1 MPTKFDEAFARVQK
15 LVAIFESGKDRYLSS
30 DYQEA
35 EVRKDFIDKFFTALG
50 WDVNHDDQTNPYAQ
64 EVKVERGVNEGSSR
78 KRADYAFHLAPNY
91 RDVRF
96 YVEAKRPSKDFSSA
110 DNYHQAIRYGWFT
123 KRTSPFAVLTSFEDF
138 HILDCRLKPNIN
150 DTLSRV
156 VERFCYTDYVDPE
169 KFARIYWLFSREA
182 VAGGSL
188 EKFAES
194 HPVSKAKRFQRGLF
208 KGGDT
213 SPDEDF
219 LEELDGYRQQL
230 AQAFKHA
237 NPDLDGET
245 LTEVTQRTLDRL
257 VFTRFLEDKGIE
269 APVIENFGKQ
279 DGFWEDFINASL
291 RLDRKYNGV
300 VFKFHPRLDVKGF
313 KPDEKVFARICEELT
328 DETSPYN
335 FNVIP
340 IHILGSIYERFLG
353 KVISDGAR
361 VVEKPEVRKAGG
373 VYYTPEY
380 IVRYIVE
387 NTVGK
392 MIEGRT
398 PEEISKLKF
407 ADIACGSGSFLLG
420 VYDVL
425 LKYHAE
431 YYSKNPG
438 KVRKADCVRRDGT
451 LHLSLQKKRDILT
464 NNLFGVDIDR
474 QAVEVAQLSLY
485 LKLLEDETVGTT
497 SEFQDEFHFTLLPSL
512 DKNIVC
518 GNSLIG
524 PDIADGGVL
533 TDEEEKKINP
543 LDYAQR
549 FPAIFRRRRGDESQT
564 LREQSET
571 PHVVSYKGGFGE
583 LREAA
588 PGDIEHNYP
597 GGMPLHGSYSKG
609 KKSKAAPCL
618 PESEYEGGF
627 DAIVG
632 NPPYVRPHNLESS
645 IKEYFW
651 QHYKTFTHKS
661 DLYCCFMENAT
672 RLLKPGGLF
681 SYIVSH
687 GWLRLNSFQELRRF
701 VLDNYQIRE
710 LIEFPY
716 NVFAEA
722 QVATGVFVFEKS
734 TTTAKNKLKVIRAS
748 ELSNGATF
756 QLVREIPQ
764 QVFQQTFQNVF
775 DISISPE
782 TESIKDK
789 MRHGILIGSNFEICF
804 GLKTADDN
812 KFLHHTKGL
821 HKEDRPLL
829 RGDDVKRY
837 ETNYKGEFVW
847 YVPKRMRSNRPTARP
862 GEPHRFEQPKVL
874 VKDTSS
880 DFACTYEPGEF
891 YVKDVLIVIPK
902 ENVTPNYD
910 LKFVTGV
917 VNSKALH
924 FYYRTTFQTIHV
936 QNEELAS
943 LPLPKVDFTKPADKM
958 RHDRLVE
965 LVEQMLAARAKLPS
979 ANTERDREFYT
990 NKCATLDQEIDRLV
1004 YQLYGLTD
1012 EEIKL
1017 VEGHA

>member
-1 MPTKFDEAFARVQK
+1 MPTKFDEAFAKVQK
-15 LVAIFESGKDRYLSS
+15 LVAIFESGKDHYLSG
-30 DYQEA
+30 DYQEVD
-35 EVRKDFIDKFFTALG
+35 VRKDFIDKFFIALG
-50 WDVNHDDQTNPYAQ
+50 WDVNHDEQTNPYAQ
-64 EVKVERGVNEGSSR
+64 EVKVERGVTEGFAR
-78 KRADYAFHLAPNY
+78 KRADYAFLLAPNF

-96 YVEAKRPSKDFSSA
+96 FVEAKRPSKDFGSA

-123 KRTSPFAVLTSFEDF
+123 KRTSPFSVLTSFEDF

-156 VERFCYTDYVDPE
+156 VERFSYADYVDSE

-182 VAGGSL
+182 VVNGSL

-194 HPVSKAKRFQRGLF
+194 RPVSKAKRYHRGLF

-213 SPDEDF
+213 QPDEDF

-230 AQAFKHA
+230 AAAFKRA

-269 APVIENFGKQ
+269 SPVIDNFGKQ
-279 DGFWEDFINASL
+279 ESAWEDFIAASL

-300 VFKFHPRLDVKGF
+300 VYKFHPRLDAPGF

-328 DETSPYN
+328 DPTSDYN
-335 FNVIP
+335 FNLIP

-392 MIEGRT
+392 MIEGKT

-425 LKYHAE
+425 LKYHAD

-438 KVRKADCVRRDGT
+438 KVRKGDCVRRDGT

-497 SEFQDEFHFTLLPSL
+497 SDFQDEFHFTLLPSL

-524 PDIADGGVL
+524 PDIADGGKL

-549 FPAIFRRRRGDESQT
+549 FPTIFRRKVSGGE
-564 LREQSET
+564 LRDAPPSET
-571 PHVVSYKGGFGE
+571 PHNV
-583 LREAA
+583 
-588 PGDIEHNYP
+588 P
-597 GGMPLHGSYSKG
+597 GGEPLHGSYNKG
-609 KKSKAAPCL
+609 KKVKAAP
-618 PESEYEGGF
+618 PDMSESEYDGGF

-632 NPPYVRPHNLESS
+632 NPPYIRPHKMDTVT
-645 IKEYFW
+645 KEYFW
-651 QHYKTFTHKS
+651 RVLKTFVAKS
-661 DLYCCFMENAT
+661 DIYSCFMEKGLDLLREGGHFSFIVPHTWTSLESFEAIRRKFVTESKIVLLAQLPKKVFQDAT
-672 RLLKPGGLF
+672 VETCIFAVRKSGGKLDRNHQIRVVRLDNKSQCKEVRNFPQADIARGHLFNFQLYAKAETSGFVDKLK
-681 SYIVSH
+681 SVSKP
-687 GWLRLNSFQELRRF
+687 LLNSVEF
-701 VLDNYQIRE
+701 VYG
-710 LIEFPY
+710 F
-716 NVFAEA
+716 
-722 QVATGVFVFEKS
+722 
-734 TTTAKNKLKVIRAS
+734 
-748 ELSNGATF
+748 
-756 QLVREIPQ
+756 
-764 QVFQQTFQNVF
+764 
-775 DISISPE
+775 
-782 TESIKDK
+782 
-789 MRHGILIGSNFEICF
+789 
-804 GLKTADDN
+804 KTADDE
-812 KFLHHTKGL
+812 KFIHP
-821 HKEDRPLL
+821 D
-829 RGDDVKRY
+829 KRY
-837 ETNYKGEFVW
+837 KDSQPFIRSAAVNRYWNEAPEEFVW
-847 YVPKRMRSNRPTARP
+847 YVPDKMKANRATARP
-862 GEPHRFEQPKVL
+862 GELKRFESEKLIVARMG
-874 VKDTSS
+874 KDLI
-880 DFACTYEPGEF
+880 ATYDKGGL
-891 YVKDVLIVIPK
+891 YVKDAMLLLPNDQSELSLKYLLALINSRLLGYFYKEFFITIDVLKNAIL
-902 ENVTPNYD
+902 D
-910 LKFVTGV
+910 LPI
-917 VNSKALH
+917 
-924 FYYRTTFQTIHV
+924 RPI
-936 QNEELAS
+936 
-943 LPLPKVDFTKPADKM
+943 DFSNPADKS

-965 LVEQMLAARAKLPS
+965 LVEQMLAAKAKLPTVK
-979 ANTERDREFYT
+979 TERDREFYE
-990 NKCATLDQEIDRLV
+990 NKCATIDQQIDSLV
-1004 YQLYGLTD
+1004 YELYDLTP

-1017 VEGHA
+1017 VEENNSK

>member
-1 MPTKFDEAFARVQK
+1 MPTQFDAAFAKVQK
-15 LVAIFESGKDRYLSS
+15 LAAIFESGKDRYLSPY
-30 DYQEA
+30 YQEA

-96 YVEAKRPSKDFSSA
+96 YVEAKRPSKDFGSA

-156 VERFCYTDYVDPE
+156 VERFTCTDYADAE

-182 VAGGSL
+182 VAGGSI
-188 EKFAES
+188 EKLAQDR
-194 HPVSKAKRFQRGLF
+194 PVSKAKRCQRGPF

-213 SPDEDF
+213 SPDGDF

-230 AQAFKHA
+230 AQAFKRA
-237 NPDLDGET
+237 SPDLDGET

-269 APVIENFGKQ
+269 SPVIENFGKQ
-279 DGFWEDFINASL
+279 DGSWEDFIAASL
-291 RLDRKYNGV
+291 RLNRKYNGV
-300 VFKFHPRLDVKGF
+300 VYKEHPKLDAPGF
-313 KPDEKVFARICEELT
+313 KPDEKVFARICKELT
-328 DETSPYN
+328 DPTSDYN

-392 MIEGRT
+392 MIEGKT

-420 VYDVL
+420 VYDSL

-438 KVRKADCVRRDGT
+438 KVRKGDCVRRDGT

-464 NNLFGVDIDR
+464 NNLYGVDIDR
-474 QAVEVAQLSLY
+474 QAVEVAQLSLC

-524 PDIADGGVL
+524 PDIADGGAL

-549 FPAIFRRRRGDESQT
+549 FPTIFRRR
-564 LREQSET
+564 
-571 PHVVSYKGGFGE
+571 VSGGE

-588 PGDIEHNYP
+588 PGDVPHNVP
-597 GGMPLHGSYSKG
+597 DGSPLHGSYTRG
-609 KKSKAAPCL
+609 KKSKPAPPRL

-632 NPPYVRPHNLESS
+632 NPPYVRPHNLESN

-672 RLLKPGGLF
+672 RLLKHGGLF

-722 QVATGVFVFEKS
+722 QVAAGVFVFEKS
-734 TTTAKNKLKVIRAS
+734 TATAKNKLKVIRAS
-748 ELSNGATF
+748 ELTNGATF
-756 QLVREIPQ
+756 QVIREIPQ
-764 QVFQQTFQNVF
+764 QAFQLTFQNVF

-789 MRHGILIGSNFEICF
+789 MRQGVLIGSNFEICF
-804 GLKTADDN
+804 GLKTADDD

-821 HKEDRPLL
+821 HKEDKPLL

-847 YVPKRMRSNRPTARP
+847 YVPRRMRSNRPTARP
-862 GEPHRFEQPKVL
+862 GEPRRFEQPKVL

-891 YVKDVLIVIPK
+891 YVKDVLIVIPN

-910 LKFVTGV
+910 LKFVAGV

-943 LPLPKVDFTKPADKM
+943 LPLPKVNFTNPADKSW
-958 RHDRLVE
+958 HDRLVD
-965 LVEQMLAARAKLPS
+965 LVEQMLAAKARLPS
-979 ANTERDREFYT
+979 AKTERDREFYA
-990 NKCATLDQEIDRLV
+990 NKCAALDQQIDALV
-1004 YQLYGLTD
+1004 YHLYGLTA

-1017 VEGHA
+1017 VEGSEK

>member
-1 MPTKFDEAFARVQK
+1 MPTQFDEAFAKVQK
-15 LVAIFESGKDRYLSS
+15 LAAIFESGKDRYLSS

-35 EVRKDFIDKFFTALG
+35 EVRKDFVDKFFTALG
-50 WDVNHDDQTNPYAQ
+50 WDVNHDEQTNPYAQ
-64 EVKVERGVNEGSSR
+64 EVKVERGVNEGSAR
-78 KRADYAFHLAPNY
+78 KRADYAFLLAPNY

-96 YVEAKRPSKDFSSA
+96 YVEAKRPSKDFGSA

-156 VERFCYTDYVDPE
+156 VERFIYTDYIDSE

-188 EKFAES
+188 EKFAENR
-194 HPVSKAKRFQRGLF
+194 PISKAKRYQRGLF
-208 KGGDT
+208 KGGDA

-230 AQAFKHA
+230 AQAFKRA

-269 APVIENFGKQ
+269 SPVIENFGKQ
-279 DGFWEDFINASL
+279 DGFWEDFIAASL

-300 VFKFHPRLDVKGF
+300 VFKQHPKLDAPGF

-328 DETSPYN
+328 DPTSPYN

-392 MIEGRT
+392 MIEGKT

-524 PDIADGGVL
+524 PDIADGGGL

-549 FPAIFRRRRGDESQT
+549 FPTIFRRRISG
-564 LREQSET
+564 
-571 PHVVSYKGGFGE
+571 GE

-597 GGMPLHGSYSKG
+597 GGMPLHGSYTKG
-609 KKSKAAPCL
+609 KKSKAVPRLA
-618 PESEYEGGF
+618 ESEYEGGF

-632 NPPYVRPHNLESS
+632 NPPYVLGRETFNDTVKDYLTE
-645 IKEYFW
+645 
-651 QHYKTFTHKS
+651 HYCSYKGKF
-661 DLYCCFMENAT
+661 DLYVYFTEQASRLLRQNGRLGYILPNTLLANENAT
-672 RLLKPGGLF
+672 LLRKYILENRILEVLKMF
-681 SYIVSH
+681 SA
-687 GWLRLNSFQELRRF
+687 R
-701 VLDNYQIRE
+701 
-710 LIEFPY
+710 
-716 NVFAEA
+716 VFKEA
-722 QVATGVFVFEKS
+722 QVESVVLVLRNDRDDGNAELIVEGDKT
-734 TTTAKNKLKVIRAS
+734 NKLRQSLFLKSPQFKFGVY
-748 ELSNGATF
+748 SN
-756 QLVREIPQ
+756 
-764 QVFQQTFQNVF
+764 
-775 DISISPE
+775 SE
-782 TESIKDK
+782 TED
-789 MRHGILIGSNFEICF
+789 
-804 GLKTADDN
+804 
-812 KFLHHTKGL
+812 
-821 HKEDRPLL
+821 LL
-829 RGDDVKRY
+829 
-837 ETNYKGEFVW
+837 
-847 YVPKRMRSNRPTARP
+847 
-862 GEPHRFEQPKVL
+862 
-874 VKDTSS
+874 
-880 DFACTYEPGEF
+880 
-891 YVKDVLIVIPK
+891 
-902 ENVTPNYD
+902 
-910 LKFVTGV
+910 
-917 VNSKALH
+917 SKIQ
-924 FYYRTTFQTIHV
+924 RV
-936 QNEELAS
+936 S
-943 LPLPKVDFTKPADKM
+943 LPLGTISDICIGIQLGGSAGSKHKDAFILDKKADVTCKPVLDGKEINSYQKRWRGNYVKYGNWLHRKRDEKYFLNPKIIIRQIGATPVATFDEENYYTLNTIYNLIGISEHSLKFLLAIINSALGRWFWMKQNSDYKTLFPKIKKAQIESIPIRKIDFTKPAEQV
-958 RHDRLVE
+958 RHNRLVE
-965 LVEQMLAARAKLPS
+965 LVEQMLAAKAKLPS
-979 ANTERDREFYT
+979 AKTEGDRDRFK
-990 NKCATLDQEIDRLV
+990 NKCATLDQQIDALV
-1004 YQLYGLTD
+1004 YELYGLT
-1012 EEIKL
+1012 EEEKNL
-1017 VEGHA
+1017 VECGQ

>member
-1 MPTKFDEAFARVQK
+1 MSGKFIAMPTKFDEAFSKVQK
-15 LVAIFESGKDRYLSS
+15 LAAIFESGKDHYLSG

-35 EVRKDFIDKFFTALG
+35 DVRKDFIDKFFTAFG
-50 WDVNHDDQTNPYAQ
+50 WDVNHDKQTNPYAQ
-64 EVKVERGVNEGSSR
+64 EVKVERGVNEGSTR
-78 KRADYAFHLAPNY
+78 KRADYAFFLKPNY

-96 YVEAKRPSKDFSSA
+96 YVEAKRPSKDFGSA

-156 VERFCYTDYVDPE
+156 VERFSYTDYVDSE

-188 EKFAES
+188 ENFAES
-194 HPVSKAKRFQRGLF
+194 RPVSKAKRYQRGLF

-213 SPDEDF
+213 QPDEDF
-219 LEELDGYRQQL
+219 LEELDIYRQQL
-230 AQAFKHA
+230 ARAFKDA

-269 APVIENFGKQ
+269 APVIENFGKA
-279 DGFWEDFINASL
+279 DGFWEDFVATSF
-291 RLDRKYNGV
+291 RLNRKYNGV
-300 VFKFHPRLDVKGF
+300 VYKEHPKLAAPGF

-328 DETSPYN
+328 DPSSDYN

-392 MIEGRT
+392 MIEGKT

-438 KVRKADCVRRDGT
+438 KVRKGDCVRRDGT

-464 NNLFGVDIDR
+464 NNLYGVDIDR

-497 SEFQDEFHFTLLPSL
+497 TEFQDEFHFTLLPSL

-524 PDIADGGVL
+524 PDIADGGAL

-549 FPAIFRRRRGDESQT
+549 FPTIFRRK
-564 LREQSET
+564 
-571 PHVVSYKGGFGE
+571 VSGGE
-583 LREAA
+583 LRESD
-588 PGDIEHNYP
+588 PGEIAHNFP
-597 GGMPLHGSYSKG
+597 GGMPLHGSYAKVSYTKP
-609 KKSKAAPCL
+609 KKQKAAPPSV

-632 NPPYVRPHNLESS
+632 NPPYGAVLSENETQHLRNRFQSAEYQIDTYPIFAERSHDLLKQGGYLGVIIPSAWVASEYNVKFRQFLCKSLQPVNIVIAPKDVFEDATVETVLLICRNGLKSSDEVKIDRWDVSPRKTYLLPFSRITNDSANIFPIYREPQVDKLIAKLAGTNGRFNQVSEAVWGVKVYQKGKGKPPQKGPESTSRCFHAESKTKNTHRKILGGSEVRRFDLEWNGGWVDYGIWLAEPRMPDWFQGERVLIREVTANGCIQAS
-645 IKEYFW
+645 ITSEPFVFSNSVDGLRLKPKAKVALKFLLALLN
-651 QHYKTFTHKS
+651 S
-661 DLYCCFMENAT
+661 
-672 RLLKPGGLF
+672 RLL
-681 SYIVSH
+681 
-687 GWLRLNSFQELRRF
+687 SF
-701 VLDNYQIRE
+701 
-710 LIEFPY
+710 Y
-716 NVFAEA
+716 NLHTSANAF
-722 QVATGVFVFEKS
+722 K
-734 TTTAKNKLKVIRAS
+734 
-748 ELSNGATF
+748 GAF
-756 QLVREIPQ
+756 
-764 QVFQQTFQNVF
+764 
-775 DISISPE
+775 
-782 TESIKDK
+782 
-789 MRHGILIGSNFEICF
+789 
-804 GLKTADDN
+804 
-812 KFLHHTKGL
+812 
-821 HKEDRPLL
+821 
-829 RGDDVKRY
+829 
-837 ETNYKGEFVW
+837 
-847 YVPKRMRSNRPTARP
+847 
-862 GEPHRFEQPKVL
+862 PKVL
-874 VKDTSS
+874 IKD
-880 DFACTYEPGEF
+880 
-891 YVKDVLIVIPK
+891 L
-902 ENVTPNYD
+902 
-910 LKFVTGV
+910 
-917 VNSKALH
+917 
-924 FYYRTTFQTIHV
+924 
-936 QNEELAS
+936 LAF
-943 LPLPKVDFTKPADKM
+943 PLPSIENNKS

-965 LVEQMLAARAKLPS
+965 LVEQMLAAKQKLPS
-979 ANTERDREFYT
+979 AKTEGERDRLGNSVAF
-990 NKCATLDQEIDRLV
+990 LHV
-1004 YQLYGLTD
+1004 G
-1012 EEIKL
+1012 IKRTQ
-1017 VEGHA
+1017 

>member
-1 MPTKFDEAFARVQK
+1 MFMPTKFDEAFAKVQK
-15 LVAIFESGKDRYLSS
+15 LAAIFESGKDHYLSG

-35 EVRKDFIDKFFTALG
+35 DVRKDFIDKFFTALG
-50 WDVNHDDQTNPYAQ
+50 WDVNHDEQTNPYAQ
-64 EVKVERGVNEGSSR
+64 EVKVERGVNEGSAR
-78 KRADYAFHLAPNY
+78 KRADYAFFHKPNY

-96 YVEAKRPSKDFSSA
+96 FVEAKRPSKDFGSA
-110 DNYHQAIRYGWFT
+110 DNCFQAIRYGHFT
-123 KRTSPFAVLTSFEDF
+123 KKTSPFAVLTSFEDF
-138 HILDCRLKPNIN
+138 YILDCRLKPNIN
-150 DTLSRV
+150 STLASI
-156 VERFCYTDYVDPE
+156 VERFSYTDYVDAE

-188 EKFAES
+188 EKFTAS
-194 HPVSKAKRFQRGLF
+194 HPVAKGKKFQRGLF
-208 KGGDT
+208 KGGDVE
-213 SPDEDF
+213 PDEAF
-219 LEELDGYRQQL
+219 LEELDGYRQKL
-230 AQAFKHA
+230 AKAFKDA

-269 APVIENFGKQ
+269 APVIENFGKA
-279 DGFWEDFINASL
+279 DGFWEDFVAASL

-300 VFKFHPRLDVKGF
+300 VFKFHPRLDAPGF

-328 DETSPYN
+328 DPTSDYN
-335 FNVIP
+335 FNIIP

-353 KVISDGAR
+353 KVISDSAR

-392 MIEGRT
+392 MIEGKT

-438 KVRKADCVRRDGT
+438 KVRKGDCVRRDGT

-524 PDIADGGVL
+524 PDIADGGKL

-549 FPAIFRRRRGDESQT
+549 FPTIFRRRTSS
-564 LREQSET
+564 SEL
-571 PHVVSYKGGFGE
+571 HD
-583 LREAA
+583 AA

-597 GGMPLHGSYSKG
+597 GGMPLHGSYTKG
-609 KKSKAAPCL
+609 KKSKAASPRV

-632 NPPYVRPHNLESS
+632 NPPYGDLASKNCEVYLETRYECETGIPDFYALFIARCLKLLKKNCPVGYIIPSAWLGGPAYQTFRSLCLNNSIAEIINLPFDVFEDAYVDTLILIVRAGKSEMEN
-645 IKEYFW
+645 
-651 QHYKTFTHKS
+651 QTKTFSFPKKLKISLSDFQKAEFQTVSQHRWAATDGKKIVLDSGSLDLLEELRKRISTTFENYVQIKRGVLFKKELLTAKKS
-661 DLYCCFMENAT
+661 GVDSYPYFEGDVYRYEVNFNAPQWIEFNGQMDERPKEFKWFEGA
-672 RLLKPGGLF
+672 RLL
-681 SYIVSH
+681 
-687 GWLRLNSFQELRRF
+687 LRRLVNRKQRLMASFADKTFITNKNLYSVLAIGNSVDVRF
-701 VLDNYQIRE
+701 VLGVLNSRLVSKLYISQVSQATKDD
-710 LIEFPY
+710 FP
-716 NVFAEA
+716 
-722 QVATGVFVFEKS
+722 QVT
-734 TTTAKNKLKVIRAS
+734 I
-748 ELSNGATF
+748 
-756 QLVREIPQ
+756 
-764 QVFQQTFQNVF
+764 
-775 DISISPE
+775 
-782 TESIKDK
+782 
-789 MRHGILIGSNFEICF
+789 
-804 GLKTADDN
+804 
-812 KFLHHTKGL
+812 
-821 HKEDRPLL
+821 
-829 RGDDVKRY
+829 
-837 ETNYKGEFVW
+837 
-847 YVPKRMRSNRPTARP
+847 
-862 GEPHRFEQPKVL
+862 
-874 VKDTSS
+874 
-880 DFACTYEPGEF
+880 
-891 YVKDVLIVIPK
+891 KDVL
-902 ENVTPNYD
+902 
-910 LKFVTGV
+910 
-917 VNSKALH
+917 ALP
-924 FYYRTTFQTIHV
+924 FPQA
-936 QNEELAS
+936 NKS
-943 LPLPKVDFTKPADKM
+943 

-965 LVEQMLAARAKLPS
+965 LVEQMLAAKAKLPT
-979 ANTERDREFYT
+979 AKTERDREFYT
-990 NKCATLDQEIDRLV
+990 NKCATLDQQIDALV
-1004 YQLYGLTD
+1004 YELYGLTA

-1017 VEGHA
+1017 VEGAAK